1 MASIIPYGNY
11 DRALRRSF
19 PFDVFDDM
27 FTSPLANV
35 VSDAA
40 FKMNVEDTGDAYV
53 VTAELAGVSRD
64 EIDVEL
70 NEGRLSISIDKQES
84 EESKSKNFLLKE
96 SRSCQRPQAG
106 RQGQRDQGLH
116 RLVLHAKSWQGPRAA
131 GPFSMRRRWD
141 GWGRNCFV
149 PPYRPSNA
157 LSAPTL
163 RTLRNT

>member
-96 SRSCQRPQAG
+96 SRSWSATRG
-106 RQGQRDQGLH
+106 VYLKD
-116 RLVLHAKSWQGPRAA
+116 AA
-131 GPFSMRRRWD
+131 TSG
-141 GWGRNCFV
+141 
-149 PPYRPSNA
+149 
-157 LSAPTL
+157 LSARLEDGILTVNVPKQDAKANVTKVSID
-163 RTLRNT
+163 